1 MTCLSFQ
8 VDLTTVH
15 RYNIHVLA
23 LLSKLVCDNRVP
35 ENLIRKLLMGRGGG
49 VKILFWENQVSS
61 YVSEPQLILQI
72 FYFENSYKESV
83 FTFDTNAIRFQFL
96 ILQIL

>member
-1 MTCLSFQ
+1 
-8 VDLTTVH
+8 
-15 RYNIHVLA
+15 
-23 LLSKLVCDNRVP
+23 
-35 ENLIRKLLMGRGGG
+35 MGRGG

-83 FTFDTNAIRFQFL
+83 LTFDTNAIRFQFL